1 MTRFP
6 RLPYLLLT
14 LSSLI
19 WSGNFVVGRALHGV
33 VPPITL
39 AFWRWA
45 LAFAILLPPSWPLLR
60 RQWPLLRSNWKI
72 LTLNGLLGVA
82 GFNTLLYIAL
92 QSTSATNAL
101 LIDSTIPMVIV
112 CLSWLSGEASLSR
125 GQLAG
130 VFVSLAGVITI
141 ICRADMRL
149 LLSLGING
157 GDLWVLL
164 AVVCWSLY
172 TVLLRR
178 LPSGLHPLGVLIAMV
193 VAGLAGLSP
202 LYLWERGRGGKIA
215 LDAPVIAGLVYLA
228 LFASVAA
235 FIMWNRAVEQ
245 VGATRAGLF
254 VHLMPLF
261 GTILSVLFLG
271 ESLHL
276 FHLAGMAL
284 IFTGIYLATSH

>member
-1 MTRFP
+1 MRFP
-6 RLPYLLLT
+6 RSPYLLLV

-19 WSGNFVVGRALHGV
+19 WSGNFVVGRALHGA
-33 VPPITL
+33 VPPIAL

-45 LAFAILLPPSWPLLR
+45 LALLILLPFSWPFLS

-101 LIDSTIPMVIV
+101 LIDSTIPMAIV

-125 GQLAG
+125 GQVAG
-130 VFVSLAGVITI
+130 VLVSLAGVVTI
-141 ICRADMRL
+141 ICRADPRL
-149 LLSLGING
+149 LTSFQVNR

-164 AVVCWSLY
+164 AVVCWALY

-178 LPSGLHPLGVLIAMV
+178 LPANAHPLGVLTVMVVVGLLGIAPFYLWELGQGRRVLLTIPV
-193 VAGLAGLSP
+193 VAGLGYVS
-202 LYLWERGRGGKIA
+202 
-215 LDAPVIAGLVYLA
+215 
-228 LFASVAA
+228 LFASVLA
-235 FIMWNRAVEQ
+235 FVMWNRAVEQ

-271 ESLHL
+271 ESFHL
-276 FHLAGMAL
+276 FHLSGMAL
-284 IFTGIYLATSH
+284 IFCGIYLATST